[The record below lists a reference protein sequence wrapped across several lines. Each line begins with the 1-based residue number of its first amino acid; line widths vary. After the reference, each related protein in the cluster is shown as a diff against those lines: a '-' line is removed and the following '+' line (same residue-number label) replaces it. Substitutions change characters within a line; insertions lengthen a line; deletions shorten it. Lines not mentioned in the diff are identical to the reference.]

1 MFKFAVA
8 ALLATSAFALEQVL
22 SFTNKYTPY
31 EFIHHH
37 DLIHLGGYY
46 NADFGWK
53 GKYDTS
59 FPTERTI
66 KDYLS
71 LSFFSVAKFSLSFK
85 LLRSYTFDAE
95 FVFIPL
101 EVTPIKA

>member
-8 ALLATSAFALEQVL
+8 ALLATSSFALEQVM
-22 SFTNKYTPY
+22 SFTKPY
-31 EFIHHH
+31 EIIHHH
-37 DLIHLGGYY
+37 NKIHLDALY
-46 NADFGWK
+46 NFDFGWK

-59 FPTERTI
+59 FPTKSTI

-71 LSFFSVAKFSLSFK
+71 LGLFSVAKLKVSLK
-85 LLRSYTFDAE
+85 LFDFYTFDAE